1 MNGVEGRRRVVIEEV
16 KPKVDCGRFPIKR
29 TLGDKVV
36 VEANVFADGH
46 DTVAC
51 ALLYRRE
58 SETLWHEVP
67 MQPLGNDRWRAQF
80 SVTELGRYFYTIEG
94 WMESFQTWRKDLIKR
109 LQAGQDVRV
118 DLLIGAKLAEA
129 AAGRASGTDAK
140 RLSDWGRALRK
151 EENRNPT
158 LQQEVVLDEELAA
171 LAARYPDRSLSTRY
185 QELPVT
191 VDRVRA
197 RFGAWYEAFPR
208 SWAPEA
214 GRHGTFR
221 DLEGRL
227 DYIAG
232 MGFDV
237 LYLPPIHPIG
247 RQFRKGKNN
256 VTDSGSDDVGSP
268 WAIGSDEG
276 GHKSI
281 HPDLGTL
288 EDFRKLV
295 RRAGEHGLEIALDVA
310 YQCSPDHPYVRE
322 HPEWFRH
329 RPDGTIQYAENPP
342 KKYQDIYPLDFETP
356 QWPGLWQE
364 LKSVVL
370 FWMDQGVRIFRVDN
384 PHTKPLPFWEW
395 LIREVKDR
403 NPEVIFLAEAFT
415 RPKIMYGLAKVGFT
429 QSYTYFTWRNTKSEL
444 TEYFTELTQSEVREF
459 FRPNLWLNTPDIL
472 PEHLQHGGR
481 PAFITR
487 LVLAGSLGASYGL
500 YGPAFELCDNQ
511 PREAGSEEYL
521 NSEKY
526 EIKHRDLN
534 APGSLKELIKRLNL
548 ARRDNPA
555 LQSDW
560 SLRFH
565 SVDNDMLLCYSKSS
579 DDLSNVILVVVNLDF
594 NYTQSGWVELDLA
607 ALGLDPDRPFQAD
620 DLMGTGRYL
629 WQGPRNYIELNP
641 HILPAHLFRI
651 RRRVHME
658 KDFDYYL

>member
-1 MNGVEGRRRVVIEEV
+1 MKGVEGRRRVVIEEV
-16 KPKVDCGRFPIKR
+16 KPKLDCGRLPIKR

-36 VEANVFADGH
+36 VEADVFADGH

-58 SETLWHEVP
+58 NEACWREMP
-67 MQPLGNDRWRAQF
+67 MQSLGNDRWQAQF
-80 SVTELGRYFYTIEG
+80 TVTELGRYFYTIEG
-94 WMESFQTWRKDLIKR
+94 WVDPFQTWRKDLLKR
-109 LQAGQDVRV
+109 LQAGQDVRA
-118 DLLIGAKLAEA
+118 DLLVGVKLVEA
-129 AAGRASGTDAK
+129 AAGRASGADAK
-140 RLSDWGRALRK
+140 RLNDWGRALRQ
-151 EENRNPT
+151 EVNRKPAP
-158 LQQEVVLDEELAA
+158 QQEVALDEELAA
-171 LAARYPDRSLSTRY
+171 LAARYPDRRFATRY
-185 QELPVT
+185 QELPAS

-197 RFGAWYEAFPR
+197 RFSAWYEVFPR
-208 SWAPEA
+208 SCATEP
-214 GRHGTFR
+214 GQHGTFR

-227 DYIAG
+227 EYIAG

-288 EDFRKLV
+288 EDFRNLI
-295 RRAGEHGLEIALDVA
+295 RRANEHGLEIALDVA

-342 KKYQDIYPLDFETP
+342 KKYQDIYPLDFENS
-356 QWPGLWQE
+356 QWAEMWQE

-384 PHTKPLPFWEW
+384 PHTKPFQFWEW
-395 LIREVKDR
+395 LIWEVKDR

-444 TEYFTELTQSEVREF
+444 TEYFTELTQSDVREF

-472 PEHLQHGGR
+472 PEHLQYGNR

-487 LVLAGSLGASYGL
+487 LVLAGTLGANYGV
-500 YGPAFELCDNQ
+500 YGPAFELCENQ

-534 APGSLKELIKRLNL
+534 APESLKELIKRLNL

-579 DDLSNVILVVVNLDF
+579 DDLSNVFLVVVNLDF
-594 NYTQSGWVELDLA
+594 NYTQSGWIHLDLS

-629 WQGPRNYIELNP
+629 WRGPRNFVELNP
-641 HILPAHLFRI
+641 HILPAHVFRI
-651 RRRVHME
+651 RTEFRGRGILMMT
-658 KDFDYYL
+658 